1 MEKAH
6 STNYGVMWHS
16 HMNLVVPGCFLPEV
30 HEVTKTLNVLLYS
43 LTSHLSLCLCGPLSP
58 YFYPSSCPSPHHHS
72 PTIQHQ
78 PINVPSRRKTKA
90 SNNITSI
97 RFPFA
102 FPLLASF
109 AFFLSALSRSREWD
123 LDRGLGSLHHT
134 KTIQTMDGRQPARRY
149 RHCLTDWQS
158 SFQKNC
164 TMWMKSKRSTI
175 YANQLPRLTYDR
187 FKKLV
192 NFFLSDWLT
201 KMFVSYKS
209 ATTQWHKL

>member
-1 MEKAH
+1 M
-6 STNYGVMWHS
+6 
-16 HMNLVVPGCFLPEV
+16 FLARSARSDQD
-30 HEVTKTLNVLLYS
+30 TKCLTLFFDFS
-43 LTSHLSLCLCGPLSP
+43 SFPLSLWASLSLLLP
-58 YFYPSSCPSPHHHS
+58 FLLSFSTSPFS
-72 PTIQHQ
+72 YNSHQ